1 MKVFFFNPNSDEK
14 MAAAIQATAEL
25 YNPGALEIECRAT
38 PGAPEFI
45 ETYEDIAAAGPAMLR
60 LFKEHEESSD
70 AFVIACHYDP
80 NLDALKKI
88 TCKPVVGIGEAS
100 IKTAS
105 MLGNKFS
112 IITTESHS
120 IPIHAEL
127 VRKYGLQ
134 NSLASVRAPKNDG
147 ESDLLSAAVEA
158 VNQDKA
164 EVIVLGCAGMT
175 GLDKKL
181 QAELGIPVLD
191 GVVCAMFITA
201 GLARYGIHNTVTDY
215 I

>member
-1 MKVFFFNPNSDEK
+1 MKVFFINPNSDEK
-14 MAAAIQATAEL
+14 MTAAIQTTAEM
-25 YNPGALEIECRAT
+25 YNPGSWDIECRAT

-45 ETYEDIAAAGPAMLR
+45 ETYEDMAAAGPAMLN
-60 LFKEHEESSD
+60 LLKEHDAASD

-80 NLDALKKI
+80 NLDALKKLA
-88 TCKPVVGIGEAS
+88 TKPVVGIGEAS

-105 MLGNKFS
+105 MLGHKFS
-112 IITTESHS
+112 ILTTDYHS

-127 VRKYGLQ
+127 VRKYGMYD
-134 NSLASVRAPKNDG
+134 SLASIRAPEIGSNG
-147 ESDLLSAAVEA
+147 DLLAASAAA

-181 QAELGIPVLD
+181 QAELGVPVLD
-191 GVVCAMFITA
+191 GVVCALFIA
-201 GLARYGIHNTVTDY
+201 VGLARYRVT
-215 I
+215 